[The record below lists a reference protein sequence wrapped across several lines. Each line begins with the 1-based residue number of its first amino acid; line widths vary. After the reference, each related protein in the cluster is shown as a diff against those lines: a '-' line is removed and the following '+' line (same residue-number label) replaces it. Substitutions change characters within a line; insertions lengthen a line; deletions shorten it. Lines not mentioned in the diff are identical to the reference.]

1 MEAPVK
7 ARKQW
12 KSTDGPKYRQIARE
26 DHKDILGNN
35 LEPVNFGAQ
44 AFSRFK
50 IKKKR
55 GKRSSAVEN

>member
-7 ARKQW
+7 AGKQR

-35 LEPVNFGAQ
+35 LEPVNFDAQ
-44 AFSRFK
+44 GFF
-50 IKKKR
+50 R
-55 GKRSSAVEN
+55 GLK